1 MMQSRSIK
9 HNSLSLRG
17 LLVVPFVLQVFAAVG
32 LVGYLSFQSGQQAV
46 NDLAVE
52 LTQEVGD
59 RTRQQVL
66 NRLDRET
73 VVLDTVSEAIQTG
86 QVDLTN
92 QLSIEQYLWR
102 LVDRNLVI
110 AISVALPD
118 GSSVLVE
125 RLANGELM
133 ARTGTAAA
141 VPKREVYR
149 LNEQGRRAELVKE
162 DEFDP
167 RTRPWYQTAIEQKR
181 SGWTSFFVNVSNE
194 SAITTSLT
202 RPLYSETNALLG
214 VGATRFEVGQI
225 HDFLKTLEIGKTG
238 TVFVMERSGD
248 LVASSVIPQPF
259 VVKGR
264 DLERIQ
270 AVNADNVLIQSTAQQ
285 LLQKFGDFNTIS
297 DSQSIAF
304 NLNGQRHFVQVVPIQ
319 DDRGINWL
327 GVVVVPESDF
337 MQQINA
343 NTRTTLLLCAG
354 TLMVT
359 VLLGWYTSRWITQP
373 LKRLSQASEAV
384 ASGNLDQT
392 VEAPNVKEL
401 SVLAYA
407 FNHMTQQL
415 RDSFVALQKSNEDL
429 EHRVAERTIELQQAK
444 ELADSANQAK
454 SEFLANM
461 SHELRTPLNGIL
473 GYTQILSRS
482 KALPEK
488 ERHGVEI
495 IHQCGSHLLT
505 LINDVLDIAKI
516 EARKLEL
523 DPYALH
529 FPAFL
534 LGLVEICQIRADQKN
549 IAFVYNP
556 APDLPEGVII
566 DEKRLRQVLIN
577 LIGNAIKFTDEGTV
591 TFSVKVIKDDLTAPL
606 IQFQVA
612 DTGVGIAPEHIDKL
626 FQVFEQ
632 VGDRKRQAEGTGLGL
647 SISQKIVQLMGGTI
661 QVKSQP
667 GVGSDFFFSVKLPIA
682 GDWVQRTSTNAARQI
697 VGYTGIPRRI
707 LVVDDRWENR
717 SVLFNL
723 LHPLGFIVSEA
734 EDGQQG
740 LEKMRQEQP
749 DLVIT
754 DIAMP
759 VMDGF
764 EMLKQVRGADNLQHQ
779 KIIVSSASVAQAD
792 RNMAL
797 KAGADDFLEKPVEA
811 SELFN
816 LLANYL
822 ELEWR
827 YESSGSES
835 VQPPDLIQLSDEIVL
850 PDSAEMMALLELAE
864 QANLKQLRTRVE
876 QLAQADSRYVGFVNS
891 ILHLAKQFKAEEI
904 EDLLKQQLAKEKHH
918 VE

>member
-1 MMQSRSIK
+1 MQPSLTKR
-9 HNSLSLRG
+9 NSLPLRG

-32 LVGYLSFQSGQQAV
+32 LVGYLSFRSGQQAV

-52 LTQEVGD
+52 LSQEVGD
-59 RTRQQVL
+59 RTKQQVL
-66 NRLDRET
+66 NRLEREA
-73 VVLDTVSEAIQTG
+73 VVLDTVSEAIQTD

-92 QLSIEQYLWR
+92 QLKIEQYLWR
-102 LVDRNLVI
+102 LVDQNLVI

-133 ARTGTAAA
+133 ARTGTAVS

-149 LNEQGRRAELVKE
+149 LDEQGRRAEQVAE

-167 RTRPWYQTAIEQKR
+167 RSRPWYQTAIKKQQ

-225 HDFLKTLEIGKTG
+225 HDFLQTLKIGKTG
-238 TVFVMERSGD
+238 TVYIMERSGD
-248 LVASSVIPQPF
+248 LVASSVISQPF

-270 AVNADNVLIQSTAQQ
+270 AVNADNPLIQSTARQ
-285 LLQKFGDFNTIS
+285 LLQKFNDFNTILE
-297 DSQSIAF
+297 SQSVDF
-304 NLNGQRHFVQVVPIQ
+304 NIEDQRYFVQVVPIQ
-319 DDRGINWL
+319 DERGINWL

-354 TLMVT
+354 TLLVT
-359 VLLGWYTSRWITQP
+359 TLLGWYTSRWISQP
-373 LKRLSQASEAV
+373 LKYLSQASEAV

-392 VEAPNVKEL
+392 VEAANVKEL

-415 RDSFVALQKSNEDL
+415 RDSFVALQKANEDL
-429 EHRVAERTIELQQAK
+429 ENRVTERTVELQQAK

-473 GYTQILSRS
+473 GYAQILSRS
-482 KALPEK
+482 RALLEK

-505 LINDVLDIAKI
+505 LINDVLDLSKI
-516 EARKLEL
+516 EARKLDL
-523 DPYALH
+523 TPKALH
-529 FPAFL
+529 FPSFL
-534 LGLVEICQIRADQKN
+534 QGVVEICQIRADQKK
-549 IAFVYNP
+549 IDFVYHP
-556 APDLPEGVII
+556 APNLPEGII
-566 DEKRLRQVLIN
+566 ADEKRLRQVLIN
-577 LIGNAIKFTDEGTV
+577 LIGNAIKFTDEGVV
-591 TFSVKVIKDDLTAPL
+591 TFSVEVLKDDLAAPL

-612 DTGVGIAPEHIDKL
+612 DTGVGIAPEHIEKL

-647 SISQKIVQLMGGTI
+647 AISQKIVQLMGGKI
-661 QVKSQP
+661 QVKSQS
-667 GVGSDFFFSVKLPIA
+667 GVGSNFSFSIKLPLA
-682 GDWVQRTSTNAARQI
+682 TDWVQQTSTNTDRQI
-697 VGYTGIPRRI
+697 VGYTGLPRRI
-707 LVVDDRWENR
+707 LVIDDRWENR

-723 LHPLGFIVSEA
+723 LCPLGFTIIEA

-740 LEKMRQEQP
+740 LEKMRQQQP

-759 VMDGF
+759 VMNGF
-764 EMLKQVRGADNLQHQ
+764 EMLNQVRGAADLQQQ

-792 RNMAL
+792 RDMAL
-797 KAGADDFLEKPVEA
+797 KAGADDFLAKPVEA
-811 SELFN
+811 NELFD
-816 LLANYL
+816 LLAVYL

-827 YESSGSES
+827 YESVNENAQTLNPI
-835 VQPPDLIQLSDEIVL
+835 QPSDEIVL
-850 PDSAEMMALLELAE
+850 PDAIEMMALLELA
-864 QANLKQLRTRVE
+864 QLADLKQLRTRVE
-876 QLAQADSRYVGFVNS
+876 QLAQVDGRYIGFITP

-904 EDLLKQQLAKEKHH
+904 EDLLEQHLAKEEHNVK
-918 VE
+918 

>member
-1 MMQSRSIK
+1 MMQPSLIK
-9 HNSLSLRG
+9 RNSLPLRG

-32 LVGYLSFQSGQQAV
+32 LIGYLSFRSGQQAV
-46 NDLAVE
+46 NDLAVR
-52 LTQEVGD
+52 LSQEVGD
-59 RTRQQVL
+59 RTKQQVL
-66 NRLDRET
+66 NRLEQEAM
-73 VVLDTVSEAIQTG
+73 VLDTVSEAIQTD

-92 QLSIEQYLWR
+92 QLKLERYLWR
-102 LVDRNLVI
+102 LVDEKLVI

-125 RLANGELM
+125 QLANGELM

-149 LNEQGRRAELVKE
+149 LDEQGKRAELVKE

-167 RTRPWYQTAIEQKR
+167 RTRPWYQTAIEQQQ

-225 HDFLKTLEIGKTG
+225 HDFLQTLEIGKTG
-238 TVFVMERSGD
+238 TVFIMERSGD
-248 LVASSVIPQPF
+248 LVASSVISQPF
-259 VVKGR
+259 VIKGR

-270 AVNADNVLIQSTAQQ
+270 ATNAEDLLIQSTAQQ
-285 LLQKFGDFNTIS
+285 LLQEFGDFTTIAEN
-297 DSQSIAF
+297 QSVDF
-304 NLNGQRHFVQVVPIQ
+304 NIEGQRYFVQVVPIQ
-319 DDRGINWL
+319 DERGIDWL

-354 TLMVT
+354 TLVVT

-392 VEAPNVKEL
+392 VEAASVKEL

-429 EHRVAERTIELQQAK
+429 EHRVTERTTELQQAK

-473 GYTQILSRS
+473 GYAQILSRS
-482 KALPEK
+482 KALLEK
-488 ERHGVEI
+488 ERRGVEI

-505 LINDVLDIAKI
+505 LINDVLDLSKI

-523 DPYALH
+523 TPKALH
-529 FPAFL
+529 FPSFL
-534 LGLVEICQIRADQKN
+534 QGVVEICQIRAEQKK
-549 IAFVYNP
+549 IDFVYYP
-556 APDLPEGVII
+556 APNLPEGILV

-577 LIGNAIKFTDEGTV
+577 LIGNGIKFTDEGAV
-591 TFSVKVIKDDLTAPL
+591 TFSVEVVQEDLTAPL

-612 DTGVGIAPEHIDKL
+612 DTGMGIAHEDTDKL

-647 SISQKIVQLMGGTI
+647 AISQKIVQLMGGII
-661 QVKSQP
+661 QVKSQL
-667 GVGSDFFFSVKLPIA
+667 GVGSDFSFSVRLPIA
-682 GDWVQRTSTNAARQI
+682 ADWVQRTSTNVDQQI
-697 VGYTGIPRRI
+697 VGYTGVPRRI

-723 LHPLGFIVSEA
+723 LHPLGFTIAEA

-740 LEKMRQEQP
+740 IEKMRQEQP

-759 VMDGF
+759 NMDGF
-764 EMLKQVRGADNLQHQ
+764 EMLKQVRGADDLQHQ

-792 RNMAL
+792 RDMAL
-797 KAGADDFLEKPVEA
+797 TAGADDFLAKPVEA
-811 SELFN
+811 RELFD
-816 LLANYL
+816 LLATYL
-822 ELEWR
+822 ELKWR
-827 YESSGSES
+827 YEVNVNETA
-835 VQPPDLIQLSDEIVL
+835 QTLNLATPSDEIVL
-850 PDSAEMMALLELAE
+850 PDTTEMTALLDLAQE
-864 QANLKQLRTRVE
+864 GDLQQLRIRVE
-876 QLAQADSRYVGFVNS
+876 QLAQADARYIGFVTP

-904 EDLLKQQLAKEKHH
+904 EDLLEQQLAKEKHH
-918 VE
+918 VK